1 MKFKEMIGR
10 KWLEVKD
17 EMISYI
23 IVDKDNIDKETGAC
37 IVDFINCEFL
47 SVNGTYKI
55 ENDEIIITIVDEATM
70 YNNGS
75 K

>member
-1 MKFKEMIGR
+1 MKFEEMIGK

-23 IVDKDNIDKETGAC
+23 IVDKDNIDKKTGAC
-37 IVDFINCEFL
+37 IVDFINCEIL

-55 ENDEIIITIVDEATM
+55 ENHEIIITIADEATM
-70 YNNGS
+70 YNNGA